1 MTRKQFISI
10 MEEFIVRR
18 RDYLEW
24 IDGIEDTLG
33 GAWEPI
39 MEHSFENL
47 LIRAIGDALGGD
59 ANDWLGY
66 FVYEKEC
73 EWFTYWDG
81 ADIEVEID
89 SFDKLYDL
97 IKWGYIK

>member
-1 MTRKQFISI
+1 MTKEQFISI

-24 IDGIEDTLG
+24 IDRVEDSLG

-47 LIRAIGDALGGD
+47 LVRTIGDALGGD
-59 ANDWLGY
+59 EDDWLGY
-66 FVYEKEC
+66 FLYEKEC
-73 EWFTYWDG
+73 EWFTYWNG
-81 ADIEVEID
+81 EDIEVKID

-97 IKWGYIK
+97 IKWGHVK